1 MKNSWKH
8 NILDQASNLCCVYY
22 HLSISSEESVRVKE
36 SVVRCADHGVTI
48 SHYHADNG
56 KFKDK
61 AIGESGQSS
70 NFPGV
75 CAHHHYY
82 IHREDDQMPLPLA
95 CGLMHWKQHMI
106 QETIHQ
112 LTSMRRLIIRLRS
125 TYSPTRKDTDH
136 EEASINQDTPMREPH
151 MWLDQMKSA
160 RHHERLNQTE
170 SLS

>member
-8 NILDQASNLCCVYY
+8 NICRPSIQPVLHIFSPLNIIRRKCKSKGECCKMC
-22 HLSISSEESVRVKE
+22 R
-36 SVVRCADHGVTI
+36 RVTI

-56 KFKDK
+56 KFKGK
-61 AIGESGQSS
+61 AIEESGQSI

-75 CAHHHYY
+75 YAHHQYY

-95 CGLMHWKQHMI
+95 RGLMHWKQHMN
-106 QETIHQ
+106 QEAIHQ

-151 MWLDQMKSA
+151 IWLDQMKSA

>member
-1 MKNSWKH
+1 MTATRLPPQEHQGEWSLRWTGCNQGYYISRSVWMLNSKTHREVTGFLARWR
-8 NILDQASNLCCVYY
+8 IVGSTTFLDQASNLCCVYY

-48 SHYHADNG
+48 SHYLADNG

-61 AIGESGQSS
+61 AMKESGQSS

-112 LTSMRRLIIRLRS
+112 LTSMRRLIIS
-125 TYSPTRKDTDH
+125 
-136 EEASINQDTPMREPH
+136 
-151 MWLDQMKSA
+151 
-160 RHHERLNQTE
+160 
-170 SLS
+170 